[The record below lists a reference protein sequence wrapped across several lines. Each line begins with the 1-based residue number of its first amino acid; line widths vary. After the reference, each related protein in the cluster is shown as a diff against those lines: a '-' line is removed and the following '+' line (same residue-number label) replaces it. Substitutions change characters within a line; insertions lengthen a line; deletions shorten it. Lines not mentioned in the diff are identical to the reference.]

1 MVALE
6 RRLIAVEGATLEVF
20 VGGAGGP
27 TVCQS
32 HPFVALP
39 PDGGLVDAVGD
50 LCRLVR
56 VNPRGTGGSSA
67 AQAPR
72 ECTLGQHVA
81 DLEAVRQRLGVERWA
96 FLGQEGGACTSP
108 LYALQAP
115 HALSGLVIAWMGPS
129 GPRIAADARS
139 LLSPHHPSYEQD
151 VRTAPRR
158 RHPAVL
164 DPAAAPRGEWAQL
177 REGLWMF
184 TRDGRPVVM
193 LPFEI
198 ERAKPFLEE
207 FVSDFD
213 VEPRLGEIR
222 VPTLVVASGR
232 DPIVPREECE
242 RVAAGLP
249 HARLVVL
256 EASGHGV
263 PNLDRADAEAYRAAL
278 RRFLQAGL
286 EG

>member
-6 RRLIAVEGATLEVF
+6 QRLIDVEGATLEVF

-39 PDGGLVDAVGD
+39 PDSGLVDAVGD

-67 AQAPR
+67 ARAPS

-81 DLEAVRQRLGVERWA
+81 DLEAVRQRLGVGSWVFHGE
-96 FLGQEGGACTSP
+96 EGGACVSP

-115 HALSGLVIAWMGPS
+115 RALSGLVIAWMGPS
-129 GPRIAADARS
+129 GRRIAADARS
-139 LLSPHHPSYEQD
+139 LLSPHHPGYQHD
-151 VRTAPRR
+151 LQAAPRR

-164 DPAAAPRGEWAQL
+164 APAAAPRGEWAQL
-177 REGLWMF
+177 REGLWMY
-184 TRDGRPVVM
+184 TQDGRPVVM

-198 ERAKPFLEE
+198 ERAKPFVEE
-207 FVSDFD
+207 FVSSFD
-213 VEPRLGEIR
+213 VEPRLGEIQ

-232 DPIVPREECE
+232 DPIVPLEECE

-249 HARLVVL
+249 HSRLVIL

-278 RRFLQAGL
+278 RGFLQTGL
-286 EG
+286 GG